1 MLETNRYS
9 KNKIRFFIIPFLWL
23 FFISIQI
30 KFDGQESLLPFFRI
44 LIFITIPLAL
54 LYFLKSFSNIKGHT
68 HRWWIVNFFILYLI
82 SYPII
87 TILFTNLDARI
98 VKDTLYTVSI
108 YFILILFI
116 KKYFTNYNGE
126 INIQNLGWFVV
137 VFAIIESVIAILM
150 RYGLELDLG
159 NGVFFKQSN
168 YLDGRLHGLL
178 GTPSHLAP
186 LAAVACL
193 FLVTQSLNFHRMLMI
208 CFFICALLMT
218 GSRSGL
224 IGFLVAIVL
233 FLFLKI
239 LRYRIKYQT
248 VFLIILGFLFIYSL
262 GHYFSESVSDFV
274 SIATRS
280 ESSFSEKSRWVIWS
294 IRLLEFSD
302 YDFFT
307 MIFGKGHGL
316 VDQTFNLN
324 IELLTS
330 YGIIYLTV
338 FTVFYGLMIVNFF
351 LRVLNFPDSSSYFIF
366 MLGVFFYLFSQGINF
381 MYYQFFHFNQLFI
394 VVMLIRY
401 IGQNEN
407 SR

>member
-1 MLETNRYS
+1 MLETNRCS

-23 FFISIQI
+23 FFINIQI
-30 KFDGQESLLPFFRI
+30 KFDGQEAFYPFFRI

-68 HRWWIVNFFILYLI
+68 YRWWIVNFFILYLL

-87 TILFTNLDARI
+87 TILFTNLDTRI
-98 VKDTLYTVSI
+98 IKDTLYTVSI

-126 INIQNLGWFVV
+126 INVQNLGWFVV

-150 RYGLELDLG
+150 RFGLEVDLG
-159 NGVFFKQSN
+159 NGLFFKQSI

-186 LAAVACL
+186 LVAAACL

-208 CFFICALLMT
+208 SFFISVLLMT

-224 IGFLVAIVL
+224 IGFLVAIVPI
-233 FLFLKI
+233 LFLKI
-239 LRYRIKYQT
+239 LRFRIKYQT
-248 VFLIILGFLFIYSL
+248 VFLIILGLLSIFSLSLYFLEPVL
-262 GHYFSESVSDFV
+262 DFV

-280 ESSFSEKSRWVIWS
+280 ESTVSEKSRWVMWS
-294 IRLLEFSD
+294 MRLLEFSN

-307 MIFGKGHGL
+307 MIFGKGHRL

-330 YGIIYLTV
+330 YGMIYFTV
-338 FTVFYGLMIVNFF
+338 FNVFYGLMVASFF
-351 LRVLNFPDSSSYFIF
+351 FKVLNFPDSSSYFIF

-381 MYYQFFHFNQLFI
+381 MYHQFFHFNQLFI